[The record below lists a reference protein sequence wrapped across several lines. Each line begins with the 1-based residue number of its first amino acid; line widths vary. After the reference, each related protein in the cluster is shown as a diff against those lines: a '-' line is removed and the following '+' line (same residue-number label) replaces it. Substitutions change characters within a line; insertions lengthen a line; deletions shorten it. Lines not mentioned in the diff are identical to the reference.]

1 MAATSNCSVQLA
13 AQNLTNANGK
23 SGTLSASDE
32 WRDESESENK
42 WSDSESIEILSA
54 III

>member
-1 MAATSNCSVQLA
+1 MRTGSPALYPHRMSGGMKVSQKI
-13 AQNLTNANGK
+13 NG
-23 SGTLSASDE
+23 AISDE

-54 III
+54 II